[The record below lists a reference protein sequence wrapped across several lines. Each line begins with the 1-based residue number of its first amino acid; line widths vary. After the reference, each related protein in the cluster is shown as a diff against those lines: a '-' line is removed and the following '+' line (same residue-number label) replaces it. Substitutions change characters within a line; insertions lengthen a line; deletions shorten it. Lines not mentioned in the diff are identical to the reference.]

1 VLRLTLV
8 CLAVLSL
15 GFLVY
20 SWLGRPAV
28 SVTEV
33 PMLSEYGSY
42 QGANNRHRLLP
53 HAGVD
58 FGGRLG
64 SPVIAAADGVVSD
77 LVDWPTGCGR
87 GVVLSHPEF
96 RRYTVY
102 CHLQET
108 VVREGQE
115 VARGQPIGRMGMTGM
130 AAGVSHVHLELCTRA
145 CRSHADGDLRGTADP
160 LKFSAGCFDP
170 RRSYARGR
178 LVLTYPVAC
187 GGVVR
192 AD

>member
-102 CHLQET
+102 CH
-108 VVREGQE
+108 
-115 VARGQPIGRMGMTGM
+115 GRMGMTGM